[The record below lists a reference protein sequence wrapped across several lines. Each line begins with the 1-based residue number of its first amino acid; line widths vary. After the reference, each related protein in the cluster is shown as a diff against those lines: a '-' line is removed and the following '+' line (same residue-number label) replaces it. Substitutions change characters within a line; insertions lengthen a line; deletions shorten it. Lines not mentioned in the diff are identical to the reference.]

1 MGKKSKLYKSG
12 LPRNQIKKPLD
23 SKLKKLIANPS
34 TKISNT
40 SQNVPEKSEKKIFP
54 KINYNLDNL
63 KKVNETLG
71 LTEDQIKELYTR
83 PMRNRRF
90 VNNLTLSRREK
101 KKAQRKMKKELK
113 QEMEEKTK
121 LDITLNPNLHQR
133 NNLLGNNSLYNF
145 DKKNKNKNQTTIG
158 FNFDDMNNLMDDMA
172 QDEEKKEINRV
183 KNNNSSARIH
193 KQRNN
198 IIYNEANKIENVLN
212 DKEFV
217 NNPNLMMKM
226 QIQENQKINE
236 RNKKI
241 RDEFNQKYNLL
252 NLK

>member
-23 SKLKKLIANPS
+23 SKLKKIIANLPPTS
-34 TKISNT
+34 TEDK
-40 SQNVPEKSEKKIFP
+40 EKVTQKNQSMP

-71 LTEDQIKELYTR
+71 LTEAQIKELYTR

-90 VNNLTLSRREK
+90 VNNLTLTRREK

-113 QEMEEKTK
+113 KEMEEKTK

-133 NNLLGNNSLYNF
+133 NNNINNSVYNYL
-145 DKKNKNKNQTTIG
+145 DKKNQKQNQTTIG
-158 FNFDDMNNLMDDMA
+158 FNFNDMDNIMNEIAL
-172 QDEEKKEINRV
+172 DEEKEQIKET
-183 KNNNSSARIH
+183 KNNTSSTRIH
-193 KQRNN
+193 KQRKN
-198 IIYNEANKIENVLN
+198 IIYNEANKIENILTN
-212 DKEFV
+212 EQFDK
-217 NNPNLMMKM
+217 NPNLIMKM

-236 RNKKI
+236 RNKQI

>member
-23 SKLKKLIANPS
+23 SKLKKLIANPPPQ
-34 TKISNT
+34 ISSI
-40 SQNVPEKSEKKIFP
+40 SQNAQEKTEKKLLP

-63 KKVNETLG
+63 QKVNETLG
-71 LTEDQIKELYTR
+71 LTNEQIKELYLH

-133 NNLLGNNSLYNF
+133 NNLLTNNSLYNL
-145 DKKNKNKNQTTIG
+145 DKKNKKINQTSIG
-158 FNFDDMNNLMDDMA
+158 FNFDDMNNIMNDIA
-172 QDEEKKEINRV
+172 QDEEEKELKRV

-212 DKEFV
+212 DKEFS
-217 NNPNLMMKM
+217 NNPNLMMKI

-236 RNKKI
+236 RNKQI